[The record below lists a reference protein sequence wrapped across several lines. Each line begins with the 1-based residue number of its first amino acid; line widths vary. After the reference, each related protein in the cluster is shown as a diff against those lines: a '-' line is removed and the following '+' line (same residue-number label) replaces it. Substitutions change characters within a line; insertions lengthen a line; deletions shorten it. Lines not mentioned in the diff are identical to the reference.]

1 MCATHWLTLAHSY
14 HHLIVAQLQSF
25 RQNLESKV
33 AIKENEN
40 RTILQ
45 KMQHAEQDLQVPL
58 LLGKNVYANFK
69 GRGSIGSSTKFL
81 HCISLFIYK

>member
-1 MCATHWLTLAHSY
+1 MTCFLGCTDMCAIHLLTLVHSY
-14 HHLIVAQLQSF
+14 RRLIVAQLQSF

-58 LLGKNVYANFK
+58 LQGRNIYANIIFK
-69 GRGSIGSSTKFL
+69 GMRF
-81 HCISLFIYK
+81 HRQRN